1 MTTLEFVESIS
12 GFSRLNYTEQVK
24 RFCWH
29 LAMQKQK
36 TRFSG
41 ADVAACFDDTGCP
54 KPSSIAPFL
63 ASLASQ
69 KPPFLIKRSGAFEL
83 TRYAREQFD
92 SVLGKRDTTIAV
104 DALLQ
109 SLPGLLPIEVEKAYL
124 EEALICFRHG
134 AFRAAIVM
142 VWNLAYDHMCNVIMQ
157 DAKNLGNFNV
167 QLPKTY
173 PKADISSVNV
183 RDDFEAL
190 KESQVLQVAKS
201 ANIVSGSVHKIL
213 KEKLD
218 RRNIAA
224 HPSKV
229 AFSRLNAEDFILDLV
244 QNVVLKF

>member
-1 MTTLEFVESIS
+1 MTPLEFVESVPE
-12 GFSRLNYTEQVK
+12 FSRLNYVEQVK

-29 LAMQKQK
+29 LAMQAQK
-36 TRFSG
+36 AKFTG

-54 KPSSIAPFL
+54 RPSSVSPFL
-63 ASLASQ
+63 ASLADQ
-69 KPPFLIKRSGAFEL
+69 RFLIKRNGSFEL
-83 TRYAREQFD
+83 TRKAREQFD

-104 DALLQ
+104 DKLLQ
-109 SLPGLLPIEVEKAYL
+109 ELPGKLSIEAEQVYL
-124 EEALICFRHG
+124 EEALTCFRHS

-142 VWNLAYDHMCNVIMQ
+142 VWNLAYDHLCKVIINRPQ
-157 DAKNLGNFNV
+157 YLSDFNT
-167 QLPKTY
+167 QLPKSF
-173 PKADISSVNV
+173 PKADILAINV

-201 ANIVSGSVHKIL
+201 ANIISGSVHKIL

-224 HPSKV
+224 HPSNV
-229 AFSRLNAEDFILDLV
+229 AVSRLTAEDFILDLV